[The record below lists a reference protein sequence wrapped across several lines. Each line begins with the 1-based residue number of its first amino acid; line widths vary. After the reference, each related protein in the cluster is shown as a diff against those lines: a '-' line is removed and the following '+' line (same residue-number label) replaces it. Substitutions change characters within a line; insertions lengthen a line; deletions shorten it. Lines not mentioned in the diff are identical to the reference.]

1 MLTDGGRCQPV
12 SALRKLSFPDTQTA
26 VTIGLFIRNR
36 WSLSNERACPTVE
49 LFWESTK
56 LTWKIREMLP
66 FLAFSLPFRNSGY
79 SPNCRDQLRS
89 RRLLICLKVYLWWGL
104 CTLCLLAYQV
114 RVTLGYSG
122 LDCCVYVVF
131 WELINSLVCQM
142 LTC

>member
-1 MLTDGGRCQPV
+1 
-12 SALRKLSFPDTQTA
+12 
-26 VTIGLFIRNR
+26 
-36 WSLSNERACPTVE
+36 
-49 LFWESTK
+49 
-56 LTWKIREMLP
+56 MLP

-104 CTLCLLAYQV
+104 STLYLLAYQV
-114 RVTLGYSG
+114 RVTLSDSG

-131 WELINSLVCQM
+131 GELINSLVCQM